1 MTTPAGGVTLPEVKA
16 AIEAADA
23 AKAAF
28 DATPSGYVTSSAWL
42 EAGAASGQAWEKS
55 VALALAYCRA
65 ALAGEWR
72 VPEGWRLVPRE
83 PTREMLLAAEAKHP
97 PAGKAGAIG
106 LAAEMYRAMLSA
118 APLPKE
124 PGHG

>member
-16 AIEAADA
+16 AIDEADSRWTAFIRQPYDATAGLDLA
-23 AKAAF
+23 AKNA
-28 DATPSGYVTSSAWL
+28 
-42 EAGAASGQAWEKS
+42 EAYASH
-55 VALALAYCRA
+55 LALAYCRA

-72 VPEGWRLVPRE
+72 VPEGWRLVPVE

-106 LAAEMYRAMLSA
+106 LAVEMYRAMLSA